1 MNKTL
6 NILLNNKNFKVL
18 NPIKF
23 RNNYYNTSSINI
35 YINYNFIFNKSQ
47 ESLLQQTQKIQEIN
61 RFYSTQ
67 SGCSNNSN
75 CSSNAS
81 CGSNNN
87 NNNNNTS
94 SHGSELLKKIKA
106 SPCWSCNEHIEKK
119 KIFCPMCNKV
129 QQMDDSIDIFYLFD
143 IKPTF
148 RVDLKDLSHRFKKL
162 QKQLHPDL
170 FEQSDSQRE
179 KNISKEI
186 STSLNTAY
194 NILKSPFLRAEY
206 ILNQKGLDL
215 SSVGDVD
222 PEVLMEV
229 LEVREA
235 IDEGTEEDITK
246 IAHEN
251 RQKINDVVEKL
262 EIEFQNKNY
271 QEALKQT
278 VYLRYL
284 TRIQEEVHNRL
295 DTHI

>member
-6 NILLNNKNFKVL
+6 NILLKNKKFKLV
-18 NPIKF
+18 NPTIKF
-23 RNNYYNTSSINI
+23 INNNYYTSPINK
-35 YINYNFIFNKSQ
+35 YINNNFIFNKSP
-47 ESLLQQTQKIQEIN
+47 ESSLLQQTQRIN
-61 RFYSTQ
+61 KFYSTQ
-67 SGCSNNSN
+67 NGCSSNSN
-75 CSSNAS
+75 CSSS
-81 CGSNNN
+81 CGSNN
-87 NNNNNTS
+87 S
-94 SHGSELLKKIKA
+94 SNSSNSNHGSELLKKIKA

-143 IKPTF
+143 IKPSF

-186 STSLNTAY
+186 TTSLNTAH

-251 RQKINDVVEKL
+251 RQKINDLVEKL

>member
-6 NILLNNKNFKVL
+6 NILFNNKNFKVV
-18 NPIKF
+18 NPANIKF
-23 RNNYYNTSSINI
+23 INNNNYYTSPINK
-35 YINYNFIFNKSQ
+35 YINNNNFIFNKSP
-47 ESLLQQTQKIQEIN
+47 ESSIN
-61 RFYSTQ
+61 KFYSTTSTQ
-67 SGCSNNSN
+67 NGCGNNSN
-75 CSSNAS
+75 CSST

-87 NNNNNTS
+87 NNNNNNNS
-94 SHGSELLKKIKA
+94 SGSNHGSELLKKIKA

-143 IKPTF
+143 IKPSF

-170 FEQSDSQRE
+170 FEQSDSQKE

-186 STSLNTAY
+186 TTSLNTAH

-262 EIEFQNKNY
+262 ENEFQNKNY

>member
-6 NILLNNKNFKVL
+6 NILFNNKNFKVV
-18 NPIKF
+18 NPTNIKF
-23 RNNYYNTSSINI
+23 INNNYYTSPIINK
-35 YINYNFIFNKSQ
+35 YINNNNNNFIFNKSP
-47 ESLLQQTQKIQEIN
+47 ESSIN
-61 RFYSTQ
+61 KFYSTTSTQ
-67 SGCSNNSN
+67 NGCGNNNSN
-75 CSSNAS
+75 CSST

-87 NNNNNTS
+87 NNNNNS
-94 SHGSELLKKIKA
+94 NHGSELLKKIKA

-143 IKPTF
+143 IKPSF

-170 FEQSDSQRE
+170 FEQSDSQKE

-186 STSLNTAY
+186 TTSLNTAH

-235 IDEGTEEDITK
+235 IDEGTEEEITK

-262 EIEFQNKNY
+262 ENEFQNKNY

>member
-6 NILLNNKNFKVL
+6 NIFIKNNIKVI
-18 NPIKF
+18 NHIKF
-23 RNNYYNTSSINI
+23 RNNYTSPINI
-35 YINYNFIFNKSQ
+35 YINNNFIFNKSQ
-47 ESLLQQTQKIQEIN
+47 QQQQQQKQIN
-61 RFYSTQ
+61 RFYNTANTQ
-67 SGCSNNSN
+67 GGCGNNSN
-75 CSSNAS
+75 CSSSSS
-81 CGSNNN
+81 CGSNNSN
-87 NNNNNTS
+87 

-143 IKPTF
+143 IKPSF

-235 IDEGTEEDITK
+235 IDEGTEQEITN

-284 TRIQEEVHNRL
+284 TKIQEEVHNRL

>member
-35 YINYNFIFNKSQ
+35 YINNNFIFNKSQ

-75 CSSNAS
+75 CSSSAS
-81 CGSNNN
+81 CGSS

-94 SHGSELLKKIKA
+94 NHGSELLKKIKA